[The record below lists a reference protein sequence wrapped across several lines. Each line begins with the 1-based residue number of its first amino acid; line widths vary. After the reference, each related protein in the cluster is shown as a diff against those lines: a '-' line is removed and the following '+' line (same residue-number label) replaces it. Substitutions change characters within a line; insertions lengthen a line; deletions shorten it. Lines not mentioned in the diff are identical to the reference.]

1 MAFKRERKARE
12 ELEASEIPMT
22 PMIDVVFQL
31 LIYFLY
37 TLKPEDVKTHLE
49 VFRPSPEQKRQ
60 QSEVPPNLIK
70 IEIFADGYMINE
82 KPLSI
87 DALSNVLQRLAGLD
101 PDQTI
106 LVMCSSAAPHER
118 LVKVLDRC
126 AQAGLGNL
134 SIISTN

>member
-1 MAFKRERKARE
+1 MAFKRQRKSRGSE
-12 ELEASEIPMT
+12 EAAEIPMT

-37 TLKPEDVKTHLE
+37 TLKPEDVQTHLE
-49 VFRPSPEQKRQ
+49 VYRPSPEKQQQK
-60 QSEVPPNLIK
+60 SEVPPNLIK

-82 KPLSI
+82 KSLGI

-106 LVMCSSAAPHER
+106 LIMCSGAAPHDR

-126 AQAGLGNL
+126 AQAGLKNL
-134 SIISTN
+134 SVISTN